1 MSLPIYSYG
10 HKVLRKKAPPIDKHY
25 PNLSQLIDQMWVTM
39 ENAQGV
45 GLAAP
50 QIGKSIRLFIVDTR
64 PLYISNDRL
73 DIHNQIELKSFRQT
87 FINPIITKEEGEYWS
102 YSEGCLSIPTIRENV
117 KRKNRIAIEYLDV
130 DFKQHNKIFEGLLAR
145 VIQHEYDHIEGILFT
160 DLLSPFKK
168 RLLKGKLSDIQIG
181 KCEVDYPMRFFS

>member
-10 HKVLRKKAPPIDKHY
+10 HKVLKKKAEPIDKHY
-25 PNLSQLIDQMWVTM
+25 PNLGELINQMWITM
-39 ENAQGV
+39 KNAQGV

-64 PLYISNDRL
+64 ALYMPNDRL
-73 DIHNQIELKSFRQT
+73 EIHNQIDLKAFHQT
-87 FINPIITKEEGEYWS
+87 FINPTIIKEEGEFWS
-102 YSEGCLSIPTIRENV
+102 YNEGCLSIPTIRENI
-117 KRKNRIAIEYLDV
+117 KRKYRISIEYSDI
-130 DFKQHNKIFEGLLAR
+130 DFKPYKKTFEGLLAR

-160 DLLSPFKK
+160 DLLSPLKK

-181 KCEVDYPMRFFS
+181 KCEVDYPMRFFL